1 MTMSASWQSFM
12 IILFES
18 KDTLKISPCVLIL
31 MTMSKLSK
39 LMGWFRIYTF
49 KGAFSDLRQ

>member
-31 MTMSKLSK
+31 MTTSKLSK